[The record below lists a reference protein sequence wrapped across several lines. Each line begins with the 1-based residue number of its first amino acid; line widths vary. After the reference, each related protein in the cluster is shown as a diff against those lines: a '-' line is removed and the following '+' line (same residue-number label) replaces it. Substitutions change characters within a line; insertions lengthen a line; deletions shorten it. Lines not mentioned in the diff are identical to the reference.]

1 MPPGFFLFHRYSPG
15 KIERTGRYSHV
26 RPARAKNPQEPSTQ
40 NPAREAGESIRQITA
55 EYSMHYPDLLS

>member
-15 KIERTGRYSHV
+15 KMERTGRYSHA
-26 RPARAKNPQEPSTQ
+26 RPARPKNPG
-40 NPAREAGESIRQITA
+40 REAGESTRHITT